1 MDKKSTY
8 AVILETAYQ
17 MFAEYGFE
25 KTSMAMIAKQLD
37 ISKPALYYHF
47 PSKESIVDMLFE
59 ELCESIEF
67 HKFFTRSE
75 YTKEN
80 LEEKLIKDGLYMIM
94 EQKTD
99 PHYSRIMKQ
108 YQALGYRN
116 PKYAERLVR
125 ILDQYAYGF
134 DELLR
139 LGNPPEAKA
148 IQNTRILG
156 QLLAMTVDSI
166 DNFASYGL
174 DYAYEEIWR
183 STVQAI
189 VNGVRDGGSM

>member
-8 AVILETAYQ
+8 AVILQTAYQ
-17 MFAEYGFE
+17 MFAEHGFE
-25 KTSMAMIAKQLD
+25 KTSMAMIAKELG

-47 PSKESIVDMLFE
+47 PSKETIVDVLFE
-59 ELCESIEF
+59 ELCENIAF
-67 HKFFTRSE
+67 DKFFNRSD
-75 YTKEN
+75 YTEEN
-80 LEEKLIKDGLYMIM
+80 LQERLIKDGLHMIK
-94 EQKTD
+94 EQRSD

-139 LGNPPEAKA
+139 LGSPPESILSQTTL
-148 IQNTRILG
+148 IQA
-156 QLLAMTVDSI
+156 QMLAMTVDSI

-183 STVQAI
+183 ATVQAI
-189 VNGVRDGGSM
+189 VNGVSDGGSV